1 MNSNFSWAQ
10 VIEQTKNFV
19 AGLTMKQRALVAG
32 GALLVAATLYVFVQ
46 LIGKP
51 DYRTLYSGLSPA
63 DAQDIAATLS
73 AKKIPFQQSP
83 DGASILVPADKL
95 DSARLE
101 IASQPMPRSGR
112 LGFELFDKPNWAGSD
127 FDEKVNYQR
136 ALEAEL
142 ERTLSTLSDVAA
154 VRVHLVMPSESLYS
168 ERTRAAKAS
177 VMVKLR
183 RGSLPQQE
191 DMAIRQ
197 LVAGA
202 VDRLSPDNVVVV
214 DADTDLPLN
223 RFGSASGGG
232 ETAEIDH
239 ELAKRVA
246 ETLEPVVGPDGVRA
260 SVHVEY
266 DLSSGEETQETY
278 DPASAVP
285 LSTTRSQDTLGGS
298 SLGGI
303 PGTSSNLPN
312 AKVSAPANP
321 AGQTESSTS
330 ESSTYGVN
338 KLVRH
343 TIQPAGRIKR
353 ISAALL
359 VDDAVQVQQL
369 GKQRTVNRRK
379 RTPEEMKQIEDLAAA
394 ALGIDPKRGDVL
406 AVENISF
413 QGMQQD
419 GPVPPTLLEK
429 IQRNLRDWAWLL
441 RYVALA
447 CLFGSVY
454 LLVLRPVKQQVL
466 TALRALPARSAAA
479 PKLIA
484 GGEARQPETSPGR
497 KSETLEEILG
507 IPGGEDNPTLKKLAA
522 MKTRL
527 VEKVKAEPA
536 GASQLVQN
544 WLREGGVE

>member
-1 MNSNFSWAQ
+1 MQQA
-10 VIEQTKNFV
+10 KNFL
-19 AGLTMKQRALVAG
+19 AGLTMKQRALLAG
-32 GALLVAATLYVFVQ
+32 GAVLMAATLYVFVQ
-46 LIGKP
+46 MIGKP
-51 DYRTLYSGLSPA
+51 DYKTLYSGLSPN
-63 DAQDIAATLS
+63 DAQDIAATLT
-73 AKKIPFQQSP
+73 AKNIPFQKSA
-83 DGASILVPADKL
+83 DGTGILVPADKL

-168 ERTRAAKAS
+168 DRDRAAKAS

-202 VDRLSPDNVVVV
+202 VDRLSPENVVVV

-223 RFGSASGGG
+223 RFSSAAGGG
-232 ETAEIDH
+232 AMPEIDQ
-239 ELAKRVA
+239 ELAKRVV
-246 ETLEPVVGPDGVRA
+246 ETLEPVVGSDVRA

-266 DLSSGEETQETY
+266 DLSSGEQTQETY
-278 DPASAVP
+278 DPASAVA
-285 LSTTRSQDTLGGS
+285 LSTTKSQDTLGGGAQ
-298 SLGGI
+298 GGV

-312 AKVSAPANP
+312 AKVKTAASPA
-321 AGQTESSTS
+321 AASQTESSSS
-330 ESSTYGVN
+330 ESTTYAVN

-343 TIQPAGRIKR
+343 TIQPAGTIQR

-359 VDDAVQVQQL
+359 VDDAVQVQQQ
-369 GKQRTVNRRK
+369 GKQRTVTRRK

-394 ALGIDPKRGDVL
+394 TLGIDAKRGDVL

-413 QGMQQD
+413 QNLQQD
-419 GPVPPTLLEK
+419 GPIAPTLLEK
-429 IQRNLRDWAWLL
+429 VQRNLHDWAWLL
-441 RYVALA
+441 RYLAIA

-454 LLVLRPVKQQVL
+454 LLVLRPVKQQML

-479 PKLIA
+479 TKLIA
-484 GGEARQPETSPGR
+484 GAEAQKPEAAPPPR
-497 KSETLEEILG
+497 SETLEEILG
-507 IPGGEDNPTLKKLAA
+507 IPGGENNPELRRLST

-536 GASQLVQN
+536 GASRLVQN